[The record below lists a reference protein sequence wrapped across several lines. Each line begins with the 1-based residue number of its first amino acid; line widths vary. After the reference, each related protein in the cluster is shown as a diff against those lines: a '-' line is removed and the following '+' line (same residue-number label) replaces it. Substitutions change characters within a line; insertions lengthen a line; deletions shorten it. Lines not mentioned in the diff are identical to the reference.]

1 MIPLSSATKHHLCDC
16 LVVDAGPWLPAAQS
30 SRSKPKLA
38 RLRCEIHLAWLG
50 WFRPFEAKHQM
61 RTVGGEGAG
70 VALRATNPVPM
81 AMLVLEAK
89 ELGPIIAHNRRSV
102 GGNGVVEEVPWLCY
116 VSVSPVVPSD
126 MSRIKA
132 FGLVRSR
139 TAAAVRLKLQGKRR
153 SDSEQDICTLN
164 VSDCAALRLRWRD

>member
-132 FGLVRSR
+132 LWVGPQPHSCCRAPEAPR
-139 TAAAVRLKLQGKRR
+139 QEK
-153 SDSEQDICTLN
+153 E
-164 VSDCAALRLRWRD
+164 RLRAGHMHTECV